1 MDEWDFAKIRR
12 YILGQVEAEKQ
23 KNLKETGQEFPDY
36 RPGQFSA
43 PGTEWMERF
52 PFREMGTSHILLLE
66 NSMYMDMECYQ
77 QERSG
82 KMYQFWS
89 YIPGRK
95 RPCLMFQASQNR
107 NLSHRHDF
115 TEMVYVCSGTYTT
128 EIEGEVHVFGER
140 DLCLMHSG
148 REHREIEQECEGI
161 FLYMGFRQTD
171 YSSLWKK
178 YLKKGTIYDFLLSA
192 HKKEEHPQFLMLS
205 LPESFVQKAE
215 GYFSCMFRELYEGE
229 LLSDQSCRIWM
240 IRFLNFLEEN
250 GTDKR
255 KTLLPDRQPVLLY
268 QEICDYIRGH
278 LDTVDTAELKERF
291 YYQEDYYN
299 RLFRKM
305 EGQTFQ
311 KYLMHQKMLRAKEL
325 LQDTGLSIPEI
336 MKQVGYQ
343 SKPHFYR
350 CFREETGMTP
360 IQFRKGKT
368 EE

>member
-1 MDEWDFAKIRR
+1 
-12 YILGQVEAEKQ
+12 
-23 KNLKETGQEFPDY
+23 
-36 RPGQFSA
+36 
-43 PGTEWMERF
+43 
-52 PFREMGTSHILLLE
+52 
-66 NSMYMDMECYQ
+66 
-77 QERSG
+77 
-82 KMYQFWS
+82 
-89 YIPGRK
+89 
-95 RPCLMFQASQNR
+95 
-107 NLSHRHDF
+107 
-115 TEMVYVCSGTYTT
+115 
-128 EIEGEVHVFGER
+128 
-140 DLCLMHSG
+140 
-148 REHREIEQECEGI
+148 
-161 FLYMGFRQTD
+161 
-171 YSSLWKK
+171 
-178 YLKKGTIYDFLLSA
+178 
-192 HKKEEHPQFLMLS
+192 
-205 LPESFVQKAE
+205 
-215 GYFSCMFRELYEGE
+215 
-229 LLSDQSCRIWM
+229 M

-268 QEICDYIRGH
+268 QEICDYIRRH